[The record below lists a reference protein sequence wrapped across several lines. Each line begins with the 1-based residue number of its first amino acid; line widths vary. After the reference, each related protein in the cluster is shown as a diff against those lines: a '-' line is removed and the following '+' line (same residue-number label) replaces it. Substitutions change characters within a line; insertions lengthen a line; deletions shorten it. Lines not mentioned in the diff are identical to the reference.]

1 MQANTSFLS
10 SLTSEASRDDSDILL
25 VIVMCVLFCF
35 AVRHANDFYAGE
47 TKISVKI
54 ITKVTLVEEG
64 LWSGRFRHKIENRM
78 LSNIEADFNNMYQ
91 NLKDKES
98 VLVTKT
104 ENVETISY

>member
-1 MQANTSFLS
+1 MC

-47 TKISVKI
+47 T
-54 ITKVTLVEEG
+54 VTLVEEG

>member
-47 TKISVKI
+47 T
-54 ITKVTLVEEG
+54 VTLVEEG